1 MADVHGAFPFRRE
14 ILRAAEAQG
23 ISLSDDQ
30 VRSMEIH
37 RDLLMAW
44 GRRMNLTAIRDPGE
58 MIRRHFLE
66 GLLAGEF
73 LGRNRAS
80 GTVLD
85 LGSGN
90 GFPAVPIRV
99 ARPEAAPLI
108 LVESSRKR
116 AAFLRALLRELGWG
130 DSRVEVRRVEGSVDL
145 QDLSCDIFTTRGVT
159 PFDLLKEGLPF
170 LKRGGFAL
178 LFMRHGALDREIP
191 RLPPELRVEAE
202 SPLEGREAGM
212 ILLSKQ

>member
-1 MADVHGAFPFRRE
+1 MADPGGTFPFRRE
-14 ILRAAEAQG
+14 ILRAAEGQG
-23 ISLSDDQ
+23 ISLSDGQ
-30 VRSMEIH
+30 VRSLEIH
-37 RDLLMAW
+37 RDLLLAW

-58 MIRRHFLE
+58 MVRRHFLE

-73 LGRNRAS
+73 LRRCRAS

-130 DSRVEVRRVEGSVDL
+130 DSRVEVRRVEGSGDL
-145 QDLSCDIFTTRGVT
+145 RDLPCDIFTTRGVA
-159 PFDLLKEGLPF
+159 PFGLVKEGLPF

-178 LFMRHGALDREIP
+178 LFMRRAALDSEIP

-202 SPLEGREAGM
+202 SPLEGRETGM
-212 ILLSKQ
+212 ILLAKQ

>member
-1 MADVHGAFPFRRE
+1 MTGPDSAFPFRRE

-44 GRRMNLTAIRDPGE
+44 GGRMNLTAIRDPGE
-58 MIRRHFLE
+58 MVRRHFLE
-66 GLLAGEF
+66 GLLAGKF
-73 LGRNRAS
+73 LGRCRAS

-116 AAFLRALLRELGWG
+116 AAFLRALLRELGWV
-130 DSRVEVRRVEGSVDL
+130 DSRVEVRRVEGSGNLRDL
-145 QDLSCDIFTTRGVT
+145 PCDIFTTRGVT
-159 PFDLLKEGLPF
+159 PFGLLEEGLPF

-178 LFMRHGALDREIP
+178 LFMRRSALDAEIP
-191 RLPPELRVEAE
+191 RLPPGLRVEAE
-202 SPLEGREAGM
+202 SPLEGRETGM
-212 ILLSKQ
+212 ILLAKQ

>member
-1 MADVHGAFPFRRE
+1 MTSSNSAFPFRRE

-44 GRRMNLTAIRDPGE
+44 GGRMNLTAIRDPGE
-58 MIRRHFLE
+58 MVRRHFLE
-66 GLLAGEF
+66 GLLAGKF
-73 LGRNRAS
+73 LGRCRAS

-116 AAFLRALLRELGWG
+116 AAFLRALLRELGWV
-130 DSRVEVRRVEGSVDL
+130 DSRVEVRRVEGSGDL
-145 QDLSCDIFTTRGVT
+145 RDLPCDIFTTRGVT
-159 PFDLLKEGLPF
+159 PFGLLEEGLSF

-178 LFMRHGALDREIP
+178 LFMRRSALDAEIP
-191 RLPPELRVEAE
+191 RLPPGLRVEAE
-202 SPLEGREAGM
+202 SPLEGRETGM
-212 ILLSKQ
+212 ILLAKQ